1 MLVYMEAI
9 INKYLASLRNAVHR
23 SSESGKHRA
32 VLAQVGRKAAT
43 GANWAQ
49 ALATFGQKWRKRSMR
64 TPLEQTR
71 ANPVEA
77 CPCMREKHA
86 SVYAYRRG
94 QKGKSNTSGVIT
106 RSSLVVIAVRL
117 VCSML

>member
-1 MLVYMEAI
+1 MLVHMEAI

-49 ALATFGQKWRKRSMR
+49 ALATFGQKWRERS
-64 TPLEQTR
+64 
-71 ANPVEA
+71 
-77 CPCMREKHA
+77 
-86 SVYAYRRG
+86 
-94 QKGKSNTSGVIT
+94 I
-106 RSSLVVIAVRL
+106 
-117 VCSML
+117 